1 MVGAA
6 KRYQHYLNR
15 MVSSL
20 IDPVLAAVNTAQS
33 TNFQAYTLEFVPKQ
47 QLVHQYLDA
56 QGCMPVEYFNYNA
69 FCGEIYHIFRNF
81 SGAAAIAGA
90 ADMVIKYTG
99 MGCTVVR
106 LKAIA
111 LIFNIV
117 VP

>member
-33 TNFQAYTLEFVPKQ
+33 TNFGAYTLEFVPKQ

-69 FCGEIYHIFRNF
+69 FTGEVYHIWRNF

-99 MGCTVVR
+99 MGCTAVR

-111 LIFNIV
+111 LIFSIV